1 MPSSPGKR
9 SSVLD
14 ASALLALLQGEPGG
28 EVVEELLE
36 TATISSVNW
45 SEVVQKALDRQA
57 EIAGL
62 REELEALG
70 LEILPFTSSLAEATA
85 HLRSGT
91 RHAGLSLA
99 DRACLAL
106 AGTLGLPAITTDRI
120 WLDLGLP
127 VEIRVIR

>member
-1 MPSSPGKR
+1 MPSPGER
-9 SSVLD
+9 SVVLD
-14 ASALLALLQGEPGG
+14 ASALLALLQNEPGG
-28 EVVEELLE
+28 DAVEPLLK
-36 TATISSVNW
+36 TAAISSVNW
-45 SEVVQKALDRQA
+45 SEVVQKALDWKT

-62 REELEALG
+62 QYGLEALG
-70 LEILPFTSSLAEATA
+70 LEILPFTASLAEATA
-85 HLRSGT
+85 LLRPAT

-127 VEIRVIR
+127 VE